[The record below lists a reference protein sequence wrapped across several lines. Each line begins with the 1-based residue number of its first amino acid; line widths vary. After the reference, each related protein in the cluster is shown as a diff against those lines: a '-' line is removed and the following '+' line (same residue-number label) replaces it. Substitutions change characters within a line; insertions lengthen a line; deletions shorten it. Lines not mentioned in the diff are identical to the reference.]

1 MTILTMMRPYCY
13 NTQLAVIVI
22 ALTRRLSQQPTA
34 TVMQSVL
41 LLRDMSVYFD
51 LFLVKRKRKEN
62 IEWHVCETYG
72 QYYCVETRFRTLN
85 EKSVTLN

>member
-1 MTILTMMRPYCY
+1 MTMLTMMRPYCY

-22 ALTRRLSQQPTA
+22 ASTRRLSQQPTA

-41 LLRDMSVYFD
+41 LLRDMYSGLFISIF
-51 LFLVKRKRKEN
+51 FLVKRKRKEN

-72 QYYCVETRFRTLN
+72 PYLLC
-85 EKSVTLN
+85 